1 MPTASSGIANGIA
14 GGPGRRLAKPVTV
27 TLDRERVL
35 VYDLNAICS
44 FEEATGLSVVVA
56 LRDLTMINIRALI
69 WAGLL
74 VDDPDLTLFQAGAL
88 IRFGDIASITQAL
101 RDALRTDLAP
111 GDDAGR
117 PTNETAPEGT
127 NGVST
132 GAVSGLSADT
142 TSDSPIPI
150 SGV

>member
-1 MPTASSGIANGIA
+1 MHETTVVNGASKYA
-14 GGPGRRLAKPVTV
+14 PLRRITKPVTIA
-27 TLDRERVL
+27 LDRERQL
-35 VYDLNAICS
+35 IYDLNAICS
-44 FEEATGLSVVVA
+44 FEDATGQSVIEA
-56 LRDLTMINIRALI
+56 LRNLTMVNIRALI

-74 VDDPDLTLFQAGAL
+74 ADDPDLTLTQAGGL
-88 IRFGDIASITQAL
+88 IRFTDIASVTQAL

>member
-1 MPTASSGIANGIA
+1 MHETTVVNGASKNA
-14 GGPGRRLAKPVTV
+14 PLRRITKPVTIA
-27 TLDRERVL
+27 LDRERQL
-35 VYDLNAICS
+35 IYDLNAICS
-44 FEEATGLSVVVA
+44 FEDATGQSVIEA
-56 LRDLTMINIRALI
+56 LRNLTMVNIRALI

-74 VDDPDLTLFQAGAL
+74 ADDPDLTLTQAGGL
-88 IRFGDIASITQAL
+88 IRFTDIASVTQAL